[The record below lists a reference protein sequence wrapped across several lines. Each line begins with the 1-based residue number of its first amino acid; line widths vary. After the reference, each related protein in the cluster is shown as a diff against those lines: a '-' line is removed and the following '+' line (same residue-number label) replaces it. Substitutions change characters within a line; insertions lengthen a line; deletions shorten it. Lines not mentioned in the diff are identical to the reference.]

1 MFNPYMYPEFPCL
14 PTLICVPVCVLVC
27 VLARVLMRV
36 LIYQVSPS
44 QCLQRACV
52 LICVL
57 VCVFVS
63 CVLICVFVCV
73 LIYQVS
79 PSRRP
84 TALECLEHDWF
95 EYVQILDTSSHSVCV
110 CVCVCVRACLC
121 MYMYAHTLTV
131 CLLCVCACA
140 RVCAR
145 VCVLVY
151 VCVVYVCTHTHTHT
165 HTHTIL
171 IQTNKRMNISA
182 QPVHAPSRTGS
193 TSSIGTTASTG
204 SFRLTR
210 HIDSAADVGFLTTHD
225 RGMGGGGGGGGTTS
239 SSAGDSKGNTRTASL
254 EPQQRLSGDGPNRRF
269 SSDAAERV
277 MPHLAEG
284 PEEATF
290 QRVSSSVSNP
300 ESRPA
305 QRVLVLVPKS

>member
-1 MFNPYMYPEFPCL
+1 
-14 PTLICVPVCVLVC
+14 
-27 VLARVLMRV
+27 
-36 LIYQVSPS
+36 
-44 QCLQRACV
+44 
-52 LICVL
+52 
-57 VCVFVS
+57 
-63 CVLICVFVCV
+63 
-73 LIYQVS
+73 
-79 PSRRP
+79 
-84 TALECLEHDWF
+84 
-95 EYVQILDTSSHSVCV
+95 
-110 CVCVCVRACLC
+110 
-121 MYMYAHTLTV
+121 
-131 CLLCVCACA
+131 
-140 RVCAR
+140 
-145 VCVLVY
+145 
-151 VCVVYVCTHTHTHT
+151 
-165 HTHTIL
+165 
-171 IQTNKRMNISA
+171 MNISA

-254 EPQQRLSGDGPNRRF
+254 EPQQRLSGDGQHRRFHEQF